1 MIRESLRTNM
11 TSVWVG
17 AGFSCLLSWIAA
29 MFHSLGLY
37 GFTEGGMATLNATYI
52 ISATSAAITLLTIGL
67 FDKSSSRLL
76 NSKSCFVLTPLA
88 MTLSTLILPLCTNAN
103 VTGEVFIA
111 VCGVSSGAASAIAIL
126 YVGLALCRLDL
137 RQLIIALSIGQVGA
151 AFLSTASQFA
161 QGAASLA
168 VAAAMPVVGTLAV
181 ACIQHGQPGSARDHA
196 KLTVKVTTNDF
207 EDGQRGISALV
218 LRVSLCVLL
227 IASTHE
233 IARSLLIQ
241 MASPNHDGYSYLLT
255 QMLIAIG
262 SAVGSVGIALGLMN
276 LKRLSMPRICHGA
289 ITILLLIGALSLPVP
304 IIYPSIPSFVSVIL
318 DQISYFCFSFVLWV
332 MAVVLCQRFARN
344 KIRILAFVRLGSTL
358 GAFVGLVIGRF
369 VASNIGLSIGSIFAC
384 MLLAITIVFIAMR
397 LIFSDTVFMSVME
410 IVPFSLRKRFQDKC
424 QAVIEH
430 YGLSGREAE
439 IMMLFAKGRNLAYIQ
454 EELYLS
460 RNTISTHRQ
469 HIYKKLGIHSQQE
482 LLDLIQNYD
491 PYKATKG

>member
-11 TSVWVG
+11 TGVWVG
-17 AGFSCLLSWIAA
+17 ASFSCLLSWIAA
-29 MFHSLGLY
+29 MFHSLSLY
-37 GFTEGGMATLNATYI
+37 GFTEGGMAALNATYI
-52 ISATSAAITLLTIGL
+52 ISTTSAAITLLTIGL

-168 VAAAMPVVGTLAV
+168 VAAAMPVVGTLAI
-181 ACIQHGQPGSARDHA
+181 ASILPGSTRDRA
-196 KLTVKVTTNDF
+196 KLTAKATAKDS
-207 EDGQRGISALV
+207 EDGQRSVSILV
-218 LRVSLCVLL
+218 ARVSLCVLL

-289 ITILLLIGALSLPVP
+289 ITILLLIGALSLPMP
-304 IIYPSIPSFVSVIL
+304 IIYPSIPSFVSVVL

-369 VASNIGLSIGSIFAC
+369 VASDIGLSIGSIFAC
-384 MLLAITIVFIAMR
+384 MLLAVTIVLIAMR

-491 PYKATKG
+491 PYKAAKG